1 MRIVVPI
8 SKALFE
14 KMKNNK
20 NHIDI
25 FYYYDIYPVAE
36 AVSKG
41 KPLTNKDTIKELEKI
56 KAEIGKCRDY
66 IIVSHNNTE
75 ADMNRL
81 DGINLVAAIIDE
93 RISELKGE

>member
-36 AVSKG
+36 AVSRG
-41 KPLTNKDTIKELEKI
+41 KPLTNKDTIKELKKI
-56 KAEIGKCRDY
+56 KEEIGEAYPYFDSADVHWGFDICRD
-66 IIVSHNNTE
+66 
-75 ADMNRL
+75 
-81 DGINLVAAIIDE
+81 IIDNH
-93 RISELKGE
+93 INELKGENNERSNT